1 MPTLFSYCIPVDHG
15 GAPNP
20 FWGVCTL
27 VICKPAIRR
36 VAEVGDW
43 VVGTGSATSPIG
55 DIRAKVVYAMQV
67 SQKMTLREYAAYTKE
82 HLPYKIPKWFDR
94 DTRRR
99 VGDSIYDFSED
110 PPILRQSVHSEKYRE
125 RDLRGKYALLSN
137 HFFYFGDQPKQ
148 LPDYLLPIVK
158 DGPGHRSKSNAP
170 FLQPF
175 ITWLDNLGL
184 QPNKLYGRPQY
195 RLFKDDF

>member
-36 VAEVGDW
+36 VAEIGDW
-43 VVGTGSATSPIG
+43 VVGTGSANSPIG
-55 DIRAKVVYAMQV
+55 DTRGKIVYTMRV
-67 SQKMTLREYAAYTKE
+67 SQKLSMRDYDAYTRQY
-82 HLPYKIPKWFDR
+82 LPNKIPKWFDK
-94 DTRRR
+94 DVRRR
-99 VGDSIYDFSED
+99 VGDSIYDFSKN
-110 PPILRQSVHSEKYRE
+110 PPILRQSVHSQKYRE

-158 DGPGHRSKSNAP
+158 YGPGHRSKSNE
-170 FLQPF
+170 LYLEPF
-175 ITWLDNLGL
+175 IAWLGRLGL
-184 QPNKLYGRPQY
+184 QSNYLYGRPQY